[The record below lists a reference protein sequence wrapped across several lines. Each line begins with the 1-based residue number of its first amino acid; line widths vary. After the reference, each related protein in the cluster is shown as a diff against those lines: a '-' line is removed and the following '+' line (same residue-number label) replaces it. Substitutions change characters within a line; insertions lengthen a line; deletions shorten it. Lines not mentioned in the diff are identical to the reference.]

1 MLKVIIDTNVLVSS
15 LLQRSYPF
23 LIVDYIL
30 AERQVELCI
39 SDDLL
44 NEYVEVLNRI
54 KFFKYEDYAIRSKVL
69 LSDIKKFGIKYLPD
83 FRLNIIKDSPD
94 NRLLELAETS
104 RAAYLITGNT
114 KHFIMRHYKST
125 MIISAREFW
134 ELIISK
140 KS

>member
-44 NEYVEVLNRI
+44 NECVEVLNRI

-69 LSDIKKFGIKYLPD
+69 LSDIKNLA
-83 FRLNIIKDSPD
+83 LNIY
-94 NRLLELAETS
+94 RFL
-104 RAAYLITGNT
+104 G
-114 KHFIMRHYKST
+114 
-125 MIISAREFW
+125 
-134 ELIISK
+134 
-140 KS
+140 